1 MFMMRYYLYRLIFEP
16 NNAYS
21 IVQDQ
26 GMAFDISQPTKPVS
40 IDNEELQCQL
50 LSSFNENQK
59 LRYLGILFVS
69 F

>member
-1 MFMMRYYLYRLIFEP
+1 MFMMRYYFYRLIFEP

-26 GMAFDISQPTKPVS
+26 GMVFDISQPTKPVS

-59 LRYLGILFVS
+59 LR
-69 F
+69 